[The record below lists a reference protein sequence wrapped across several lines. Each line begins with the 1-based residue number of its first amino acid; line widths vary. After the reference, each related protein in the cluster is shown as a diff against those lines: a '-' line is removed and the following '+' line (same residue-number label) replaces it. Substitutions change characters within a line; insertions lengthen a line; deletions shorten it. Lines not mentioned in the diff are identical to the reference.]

1 MDRHTQTN
9 ELNLR
14 NIISSIFRQKLIIII
29 LSPPIIIGVFIAL
42 LFQTHVYEAKVKMF
56 IVGEHKITTDYY
68 SDIRGGG
75 VQQTQMEIVKSD
87 SVLRRAVIAAKLD
100 KRPLDY
106 EKFFCYPVKNIF
118 IDYKVN
124 KIKDKFKD
132 LTPEQMREAYINY
145 AINELKEN
153 LSTTPIPG
161 TDLFVITIKAFSAED
176 AIAIANIVSRSYIIF
191 DLQQQFA
198 ELTQKYGLQH
208 PSVQQLRDNIFS
220 MTEKLSGEKLPDLE
234 AIGTASVKVIDQ
246 ATSTKE
252 PIGQSKMVILL
263 IAIAVSICVSI
274 SIAVMYDIFM
284 DQTFKS
290 PSEIVKFSGL
300 PLLGSVP
307 IRRYSDEI
315 LVNTDKFNTSKS
327 ELNYSNFFEDLADQL
342 FIYMKVNKLKTI
354 LITSAFPKG
363 GASTISANIGITL
376 GEKMN
381 AKTMVIDANFR
392 HPVMHKLF
400 DLKEGPGF
408 ANFLE
413 EGKLI
418 EYHNY
423 SKQETENLDNSLP
436 ITDKSEN
443 VLKISK
449 NVHKRSALEI
459 DSMIHHIDSKL
470 SILQAGK
477 TSMAPITLFTENK
490 LDMLFK
496 LKKAQYDAIIID
508 CPNLRDYKDAG
519 ILSSHVDGVALVV
532 NDGKEKRQIVM
543 NSISYIKQKKG
554 NPFGLILNKRRFP
567 IPEFIY
573 RLI

>member
-1 MDRHTQTN
+1 MDKNTQTN
-9 ELNLR
+9 EINLR
-14 NIISSIFRQKLIIII
+14 NIISAIFRQKLIIII
-29 LSPPIIIGVFIAL
+29 LSPPIIVGVFIAL
-42 LFQTHVYEAKVKMF
+42 LFQTHVYEAKAKMF
-56 IVGEHKITTDYY
+56 IVGEHKITADYY
-68 SDIRGGG
+68 SDIRGGS

-87 SVLRRAVIAAKLD
+87 TVLRRAVIAAKLD

-106 EKFFCYPVKNIF
+106 EKFFCYPIKYFF

-124 KIKDKFKD
+124 KIKDKLKD
-132 LTPEQMREAYINY
+132 FTPEQIREAYINR
-145 AINELKEN
+145 AISELKEN

-161 TDLFVITIKAFSAED
+161 TDLFIITIKSFSAED

-263 IAIAVSICVSI
+263 IGMAVSICVSI
-274 SIAVMYDIFM
+274 GIAVMYDMFM

-307 IRRYSDEI
+307 IRRYSDDI
-315 LVNTDKFNTSKS
+315 LINTDKFNPSKS
-327 ELNYSNFFEDLADQL
+327 ELNYSTFFEDLADQL
-342 FIYMKVNKLKTI
+342 FIYMKVNKLKII
-354 LITSAFPKG
+354 LMTSAFPKG
-363 GASTISANIGITL
+363 GSSTISANIGITL

-381 AKTMVIDANFR
+381 AKTLIIDANFR
-392 HPVMHKLF
+392 QPIIHKLF
-400 DLKEGPGF
+400 NLKEGPGF

-423 SKQETENLDNSLP
+423 SKLGTENFDNSTQ
-436 ITDKSEN
+436 IIDKSEN
-443 VLKISK
+443 ISK
-449 NVHKRSALEI
+449 VSKNINRKSVLEV
-459 DSMIHHIDSKL
+459 DSMLHHIDSKL

-477 TSMAPITLFTENK
+477 ASIAPITLFTENK
-490 LDMLFK
+490 LDMIFK
-496 LKKAQYDAIIID
+496 LKKSEYDAIIID

-519 ILSSHVDGVALVV
+519 ILSSHVDGVVLIV